1 MDDMGLRDVR
11 PGFVV
16 VGVVVRPF
24 GIRGEVLVDILTHDL
39 SHLSPGRT
47 VYVGGEPRVIEGCRF
62 HRGRA
67 IIRLAG
73 IEGRHQAEGLR
84 SFYLEVPEGELAP
97 LEEGEYYYY
106 QLVGLEVCTTSG
118 TKLGHVVE
126 VMATGGD
133 HQVLVVRGPRGEVLV
148 PAVDEFVREVDLQR
162 GLLVVEEVP
171 GLLT

>member
-1 MDDMGLRDVR
+1 MGDEVPRDVR
-11 PGFVV
+11 PGFVAI
-16 VGVVVRPF
+16 GVVVRPF

-39 SHLSPGRT
+39 AHLSPGRT

-62 HRGRA
+62 HQGRA

-73 IEGRHQAEGLR
+73 IGGRHQAEGLR
-84 SFYLEVPEGELAP
+84 SLYLEVPEGELPP

-106 QLVGLEVCTTSG
+106 QLVGLQVRTTSG
-118 TKLGHVVE
+118 AELGHVVE

-133 HQVLVVRGPRGEVLV
+133 YQVLVVRGPAGEVLV
-148 PAVDEFVREVDLQR
+148 PAVDEFVRAVDLNR